1 MSVMTARNNS
11 VRETHVNNVIH
22 QYVVCNRGCCYYT
35 TYLLVR
41 VRRTRRFIPHT
52 NVYSHWQTSLY
63 DCFAKNCQIH
73 VSVRFAIYFF
83 VLFSVSVD
91 FVGFL
96 MFLFLT
102 CCWFLVFNELKEEWK
117 KTKKPNELKNK
128 LWFLLRADRAGAGWC
143 CCFCHW
149 LLRLQLIVIVFIC
162 FFVFDRIIALKSK
175 RAFSFSLYWNVS
187 LKP

>member
-1 MSVMTARNNS
+1 MTARNNS

-73 VSVRFAIYFF
+73 VSVRFAIFYFDIF
-83 VLFSVSVD
+83 CCFRFCWFL
-91 FVGFL
+91 VGFL
-96 MFLFLT
+96 YLT
-102 CCWFLVFNELKEEWK
+102 CCWFLVFNELKEERK
-117 KTKKPNELKNK
+117 NKNQMKTKNFDSFYALLELVLAGVVAVATGCYDCNW
-128 LWFLLRADRAGAGWC
+128 LW
-143 CCFCHW
+143 
-149 LLRLQLIVIVFIC
+149 
-162 FFVFDRIIALKSK
+162 
-175 RAFSFSLYWNVS
+175 LYLVACS
-187 LKP
+187 YSIE